1 MTAEELTRL
10 FQLYGNDVYRFAYS
24 ITRHAAD
31 ADDICQDVFCRLA
44 RGNVSL
50 KPGREKS
57 WLLQCTA
64 NACKDRFRFL
74 RRRNTVP
81 LEEAAEVPDETQR
94 AVLEA
99 VMALPAKYRAP
110 IHLYYYEGYSQKE
123 IAGIL
128 SLSLTAVQTRMQ
140 RAREMLRKELRDYEI
155 TL

>member
-1 MTAEELTRL
+1 M
-10 FQLYGNDVYRFAYS
+10 
-24 ITRHAAD
+24 
-31 ADDICQDVFCRLA
+31 
-44 RGNVSL
+44 SL
-50 KPGREKS
+50 EPGREKA

-64 NACKDRFRFL
+64 NACKDRFRFQ

-99 VMALPAKYRAP
+99 VMALPAKYRDP
-110 IHLYYYEGYSQKE
+110 IPLYYYEGYSQKE

-140 RAREMLRKELRDYEI
+140 RAREMLRKELCDYEI

>member
-1 MTAEELTRL
+1 MISEELTRL
-10 FQLYGNDVYRFAYS
+10 FEQYGDDVYRFAYS
-24 ITRHAAD
+24 FTHHATNAE
-31 ADDICQDVFCRLA
+31 DICQTVFCRLA
-44 RGNVSL
+44 RGDVSL
-50 KPGREKS
+50 EPGREKA

-64 NACKDRFRFL
+64 NACKDYFRFL

-81 LEEAAEVPDETQR
+81 LEEAEDIADETER

-99 VMALPAKYRAP
+99 VMALPVKYRAP

-140 RAREMLRKELRDYEI
+140 RARNILRKELCDYEI